1 MWLSVLKSSKNR
13 GVKSLKLVLQGSVYV
28 HQDEKG
34 SVIATYPYVFKEGYL
49 KGASE
54 YFVATE
60 EKVGGPADMNRVRWA
75 LYSINSGR
83 LSDYFD
89 WVHTSGLVKGQSV
102 YYKAQ
107 KGRFEAMYTLD
118 GKATEDFEK
127 IRDRGALTGESN
139 YFWGKKNGKFA
150 IYDITT
156 GEKLTE
162 DYKSSVIAGVIVGKG
177 SYYVGSYGE
186 EIFYIFDLNT
196 GKKLTKAFDEHKLIE
211 ILKHGDLEKAVEEL
225 GL

>member
-1 MWLSVLKSSKNR
+1 MTE
-13 GVKSLKLVLQGSVYV
+13 VKLLKLVLKDSVYI
-28 HQDEKG
+28 HQDING
-34 SVIATYPYVFKEGYL
+34 NQIGRYFYVFKEGYI
-49 KGASE
+49 KGVSE

-60 EKVGGPADMNRVRWA
+60 EKIEDFTQMNKVKWA
-75 LYSINSGR
+75 LYSIGLGR
-83 LSDYFD
+83 VSDYFD
-89 WVHTSGLVKGQSV
+89 WVHTNGIVKGQSV

-107 KGRFEAMYTLD
+107 KGKFEALYTLD
-118 GKATEDFEK
+118 GKATDDFEK
-127 IRDRGALTGESN
+127 IRDRGALTGESR
-139 YFWGKKNGKFA
+139 YFWGKKGGKFA

-162 DYKSSVIAGVIVGKG
+162 DYKSSVIAGVIIGKG
-177 SYYVGSYGE
+177 SYYVGSYGD

-196 GKKLTKAFDEHKLIE
+196 GKKLTKPFDEHKLIQ